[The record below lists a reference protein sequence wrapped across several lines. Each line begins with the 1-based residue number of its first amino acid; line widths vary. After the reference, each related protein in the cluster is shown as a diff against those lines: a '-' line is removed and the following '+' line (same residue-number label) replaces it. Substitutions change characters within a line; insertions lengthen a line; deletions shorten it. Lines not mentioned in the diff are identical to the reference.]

1 MECLWCLFC
10 HWQPD
15 GHCDQP
21 DPAVFYVHLPPDDGL
36 PDYYL
41 HGAGFLEKYA
51 KLCEGGEEKSLV
63 LFVRTTAHF

>member
-1 MECLWCLFC
+1 MECLWCLFG

-15 GHCDQP
+15 GNICQQ
-21 DPAVFYVHLPPDDGL
+21 DPAIFYVHFHSYDGF

-51 KLCEGGEEKSLV
+51 KVYVGSKAESVV
-63 LFVRTTAHF
+63 LFVNDE